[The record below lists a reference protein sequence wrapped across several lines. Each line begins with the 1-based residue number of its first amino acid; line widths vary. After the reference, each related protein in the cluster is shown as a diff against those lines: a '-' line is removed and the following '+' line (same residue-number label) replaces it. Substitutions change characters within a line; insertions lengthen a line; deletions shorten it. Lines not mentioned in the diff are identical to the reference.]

1 MKIKFLYALSI
12 ILTVTSLVDAEV
24 APQKQMLPGVPQKSS
39 SGGAQGSLP
48 EVVIKGGERSGV
60 KSERKLLE
68 VEVNPDDAIQPTLD
82 VEDDLLA
89 RQPEAMSSNPKSGTA
104 QFLANPRLI
113 VPARFQIAKDPVKVF
128 YPLRQIMA
136 VSPSLSQEIGTG
148 WEMVVT
154 DTEGRSF
161 RKFSGRGL
169 PPANISWNGRSDRA
183 EIVGVGKNYSPV
195 ITYQDIRGQ
204 NRNFVGEPF
213 SFNGVMHQESKGL
226 IISLSPD
233 AVFDGKKS
241 PGSDSESIGNGGK
254 ALLEE
259 ATDWIKRNYYT
270 FPLRIESYGK
280 NDTVAT
286 ARGATVSKTLGEMLL
301 LHRGEI
307 PASGSITDPGNERI
321 DIVVANR

>member
-1 MKIKFLYALSI
+1 MKIKHLYLST
-12 ILTVTSLVDAEV
+12 ILLGLGSTVSAEV
-24 APQKQMLPGVPQKSS
+24 QTQRQGLPGVPERSATQS
-39 SGGAQGSLP
+39 GAQGNLP
-48 EVVIKGGERSGV
+48 EVTIKGGERSGV
-60 KSERKLLE
+60 KSERKVLE
-68 VEVNPDDAIQPTLD
+68 VEVNPDEAVQPTLD
-82 VEDDLLA
+82 VEEDMLGS
-89 RQPEAMSSNPKSGTA
+89 QPESMSNPKSGTA

-136 VSPSLSQEIGTG
+136 VSPTLSQEIGTG
-148 WEMVVT
+148 WEMVIT

-204 NRNFVGEPF
+204 TRNFVGEPF

-226 IISLSPD
+226 IISLAPD
-233 AVFDGKKS
+233 ALFDGKKS
-241 PGSDSESIGNGGK
+241 AGSDRESIGEIGT

-259 ATDWIKRNYYT
+259 AADWVKRNYYT

-280 NDTVAT
+280 DDAL
-286 ARGATVSKTLGEMLL
+286 AASRAEAVSKALGGLL
-301 LHRGEI
+301 QLHRGEI

>member
-1 MKIKFLYALSI
+1 M
-12 ILTVTSLVDAEV
+12 LTICGAAQAETGK
-24 APQKQMLPGVPQKSS
+24 ALPGVPEKPAAAS
-39 SGGAQGSLP
+39 SGQGSLP

-60 KSERKLLE
+60 KSERKLLQVDVDPNEAVEPTLE
-68 VEVNPDDAIQPTLD
+68 VE
-82 VEDDLLA
+82 EDLLS
-89 RQPEAMSSNPKSGTA
+89 RQPESMSSPKSGTA
-104 QFLANPRLI
+104 QYLANSQLI

-148 WEMVVT
+148 WEMVIT

-169 PPANISWNGRSDRA
+169 PPSNVAWNGRSDRG

-204 NRNFVGEPF
+204 TRNFVGEPF

-226 IISLSPD
+226 IISLSLE
-233 AVFDGKKS
+233 ALYDGKKTL
-241 PGSDSESIGNGGK
+241 GGEETIGNGGQT
-254 ALLEE
+254 LLEE
-259 ATDWIKRNYYT
+259 TADWIKRNYYT
-270 FPLRIESYGK
+270 FPLRIECYSK
-280 NDTVAT
+280 DETAAT
-286 ARGATVSKTLGEMLL
+286 ARAQAIAKALGAKLL

-307 PASGSITDPGNERI
+307 PAAGSAGDPGSERI
-321 DIVVANR
+321 DVVIANR

>member
-1 MKIKFLYALSI
+1 MKIKLHH
-12 ILTVTSLVDAEV
+12 ILAIAVAFGSTATAEV
-24 APQKQMLPGVPQKSS
+24 AQQKQALPGIPERTQS
-39 SGGAQGSLP
+39 GAQGSMP

-68 VEVNPDDAIQPTLD
+68 VELNPDDPIQPTLE
-82 VEDDLLA
+82 VEEDMLGS
-89 RQPEAMSSNPKSGTA
+89 QPEAMSNPKSGTA
-104 QFLANPRLI
+104 QYLANPRLI

-136 VSPSLSQEIGTG
+136 VSPTLSQEIGTG
-148 WEMVVT
+148 WEMVIT

-169 PPANISWNGRSDRA
+169 PPSNISWNGRSDRA

-204 NRNFVGEPF
+204 TRNFVGEPF
-213 SFNGVMHQESKGL
+213 TFNGVMHQESKGL

-241 PGSDSESIGNGGK
+241 AGSDRESIGDNGM

-259 ATDWIKRNYYT
+259 AADWVKRNYYT

-280 NDTVAT
+280 SETLAGSRGETVA
-286 ARGATVSKTLGEMLL
+286 KTLGKMLL

-307 PASGSITDPGNERI
+307 PASGSVTDPGNERI
-321 DIVVANR
+321 DIIVANR